1 MLLLVSSIKLMA
13 EIAWL
18 ALLGQWLL
26 GLMAGRRRDENLFYQ
41 LLQLVASP
49 FVRVVRR
56 VTPRVVLDRH
66 VPLAA
71 FMLLMLIW
79 LGATFAKINLCL
91 QVGVAACR

>member
-18 ALLGQWLL
+18 ALLGQWVL
-26 GLMAGRRRDENLFYQ
+26 GLLAGRRRDENVFYQ

-49 FVRVVRR
+49 FVKAVRR

-66 VPLAA
+66 IPLAA
-71 FMLLMLIW
+71 FMLLLLVW
-79 LGATFAKINLCL
+79 LGATLSKITLCL
-91 QVGVAACR
+91 QAGVAACR

>member
-1 MLLLVSSIKLMA
+1 MLLLVSAIKLMA

-26 GLMAGRRRDENLFYQ
+26 GLLAGRRREENLFYQ

-49 FVRVVRR
+49 FVRAVRR

-71 FMLLMLIW
+71 FMLLMLVW
-79 LGATFAKINLCL
+79 LAATFTKIKLCL
-91 QVGVAACR
+91 QIGMAACR